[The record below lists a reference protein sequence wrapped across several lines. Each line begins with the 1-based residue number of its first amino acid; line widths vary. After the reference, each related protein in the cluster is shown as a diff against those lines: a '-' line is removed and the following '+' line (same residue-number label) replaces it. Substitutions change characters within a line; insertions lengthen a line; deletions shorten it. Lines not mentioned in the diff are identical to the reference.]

1 MQDIPS
7 ERRPTPER
15 FEQVLSNYAS
25 GNEDPDFEVEVL
37 DISAAGAEYDSD
49 SEAEEEK
56 ETNSVQK
63 NATSELFWELHQH
76 VQFSA
81 E

>member
-1 MQDIPS
+1 M
-7 ERRPTPER
+7 
-15 FEQVLSNYAS
+15 LSNNAS